1 MTHHVM
7 NQMGHDLPNMV
18 GMNPVDLDEKIRP
31 LLPSYMTMGHTGM
44 DMGKMA
50 EVMPTAAE

>member
-1 MTHHVM
+1 M
-7 NQMGHDLPNMV
+7 QPG
-18 GMNPVDLDEKIRP
+18 DLDEKVRP

-50 EVMPTAAE
+50 EVMRHQIVSR